1 MSRML
6 KLLVIILS
14 LVVLLA
20 GCGGQNPLLGKPAPD
35 FQLTSL
41 DGQPVSLSDLKGN
54 PVLINFWAT
63 WCPPCRGEMPYLQQ
77 IYEKW
82 QIMGLVLLAIN
93 IQESSS
99 DVEGFM
105 QSQGLSLPVLLDSDG
120 AIAAQYGIE
129 AIPATFFIDSEG
141 TVQEVKVGAFQ
152 STAEIEE
159 SLLQLIGVL
168 SSD

>member
-6 KLLVIILS
+6 KLSAIILS
-14 LVVLLA
+14 LGVLVA

-35 FQLTSL
+35 FQFQGP
-41 DGQPVSLSDLKGN
+41 DGQSISLSALKGN

-63 WCPPCRGEMPYLQQ
+63 WCGPCRGEMPYLQQ

-82 QIMGLVLLAIN
+82 QIMGVVLLAIN
-93 IQESSS
+93 IMESSS
-99 DVEGFM
+99 DVDKFM
-105 QSQGLSLPVLLDSDG
+105 QSQGLSLPVLLDSEG
-120 AIAAQYGIE
+120 EIAAQYDIQ

-141 TVQEVKVGAFQ
+141 IVQEVKVGAFQ

-159 SLLQLIGVL
+159 SLLQLIGVP
-168 SSD
+168 SD

>member
-1 MSRML
+1 MIRML
-6 KLLVIILS
+6 KLLAIILS

-35 FQLTSL
+35 FQFTSL
-41 DGQPVSLSDLKGN
+41 DEQPISLSDLQGS

-63 WCPPCRGEMPYLQQ
+63 WCGPCRGEMPYLQQ

-82 QIMGLVLLAIN
+82 QIRGLVLLAIN
-93 IQESSS
+93 IGESSS
-99 DVEGFM
+99 DVEEFM
-105 QSQGLSLPVLLDSDG
+105 QSQGLSLPVLLDGDG

-129 AIPATFFIDSEG
+129 AIPATFFIDSG
-141 TVQEVKVGAFQ
+141 GIIQEVMVGAFQ

-159 SLLQLIGVL
+159 SLLQLIGMP
-168 SSD
+168 SD